1 MITGMRMTQDI
12 QVRVLFFASLREQ
25 IGLSEQQIS
34 LPAAATIRHA
44 WQTAVP
50 DQPLPAH
57 TLVALN
63 QQYSHLDQVVQPGDE
78 IAFFPP
84 VTGG

>member
-1 MITGMRMTQDI
+1 MTGNAMADEI
-12 QVRVLFFASLREQ
+12 QIKVLFFASLREQ
-25 IGLSEQQIS
+25 VGVGEQQIR

-50 DQPLPAH
+50 GQPLPGH
-57 TLVALN
+57 ILVARN
-63 QQYSHLDQVVQPGDE
+63 QQYSHLDQVVKPGDE